1 MSHKLPSRNGREWD
15 EIMYHSL
22 RSYFAH
28 NKYRLM
34 MFVLLAGATVF
45 SVAVWRV
52 RAEYTGS
59 GRYGFLIW
67 NLFLAWI
74 PFLISYFAYT
84 LTLRRWWIYIV
95 VPLTALLWLIFFP
108 NAPYMLTDFQHLATT
123 AADLPVWYDVMML
136 IWFAFTG
143 LLLGMVSLFLM
154 QEIIRRE
161 FGRWAGWAFVA
172 LVTALSSAGVY
183 MGRFLRWNSW
193 DILRDP
199 TGIALYSFERAQNP
213 SLQALGFTGLFAAFF
228 LFLYITLYTFGH
240 LLLERKVK

>member
-1 MSHKLPSRNGREWD
+1 
-15 EIMYHSL
+15 MYQGL
-22 RSYFAH
+22 LAYFSH

-34 MFVLLAGATVF
+34 MFFLLASATVF
-45 SVAVWRV
+45 SVAIWRV
-52 RAEYTGS
+52 RSEYSGS
-59 GRYGFLIW
+59 GRYAFLIW

-74 PFLISYFAYT
+74 PFIISYFTYT
-84 LTLRRWWIYIV
+84 VTLNRRWIYIII
-95 VPLTALLWLIFFP
+95 PIAAFLWLIFFP
-108 NAPYMLTDFQHLATT
+108 NAPYILTDFQHLANRTKE
-123 AADLPVWYDVMML
+123 LPLWYDVMML

-161 FGRWAGWAFVA
+161 FGRLVGWAFVA
-172 LVTALSSAGVY
+172 AVAGLSAAGVY

-199 TGIALYSFERAQNP
+199 TGIALYSFERVQDP
-213 SLQALGFTGLFAAFF
+213 SLQSIGFIGLFGAFF

-240 LLLERKVK
+240 LLLERPSH